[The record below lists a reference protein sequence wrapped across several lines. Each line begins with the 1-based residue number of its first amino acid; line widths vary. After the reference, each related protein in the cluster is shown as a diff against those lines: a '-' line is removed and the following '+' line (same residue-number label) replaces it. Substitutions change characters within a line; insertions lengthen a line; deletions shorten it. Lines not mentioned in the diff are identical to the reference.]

1 MAFNNL
7 VNNIRTGLGG
17 LNTALNAFDGITGRG
32 RDGAEQEFNV
42 QKLKSQITE
51 SNGLMRPN
59 LFLVQCTNPLCIV
72 ENRDEPSRFL
82 VSSATLPGKMITVQ
96 PHRRLGYGTEDRR
109 ITGAV
114 MPDVTLTFFVG
125 NNGQP
130 LTYFNEWF
138 EYLFY
143 TNGTKGSEGASS
155 QRGVPL
161 FNIGFRDQYI
171 STIDILLYDQ
181 THNNFLKYT
190 LHEAFPMQIGDV
202 SLAWAEND
210 SFASVAINFTYRYYT
225 MSTIE
230 GPDVNTS
237 VSGGFLT
244 SIRNGLGVINRLAS
258 STPAS
263 TVLQALNIAGG
274 QKLF

>member
-17 LNTALNAFDGITGRG
+17 INTALNAFDTITGRG
-32 RDGAEQEFNV
+32 RDGAQTQFNV
-42 QKLKSQITE
+42 QRLKSQISET
-51 SNGLMRPN
+51 NGLMRPN

-72 ENRDEPSRFL
+72 ENTNEPSKFL
-82 VSSATLPGKMITVQ
+82 VSSATLPGKMVTVQ
-96 PHRRLGYGTEDRR
+96 QHRRLGYGTEDRR

-138 EYLFY
+138 EYLFF
-143 TNGTKGSEGASS
+143 TNGTKGTDGLSNS
-155 QRGVPL
+155 RGVPL

-181 THNNFLKYT
+181 TQNNFLKYT

-202 SLAWAEND
+202 ELAWADND

-225 MSTIE
+225 MDTIQ
-230 GPDVNTS
+230 GPDVNTAT
-237 VSGGFLT
+237 SGGFLS

-263 TVLQALNIAGG
+263 AVLQALNIAGG

>member
-1 MAFNNL
+1 MSLESYFFESL
-7 VNNIRTGLGG
+7 LRF
-17 LNTALNAFDGITGRG
+17 LNTIVDNKEVVT
-32 RDGAEQEFNV
+32 
-42 QKLKSQITE
+42 KL
-51 SNGLMRPN
+51 
-59 LFLVQCTNPLCIV
+59 LC
-72 ENRDEPSRFL
+72 
-82 VSSATLPGKMITVQ
+82 SSATLPGKMVTVQ
-96 PHRRLGYGTEDRR
+96 QHRRLGYGTEDRR

-225 MSTIE
+225 MNTLE

-237 VSGGFLT
+237 TSGGFLA

-263 TVLQALNIAGG
+263 TVLQALNLAGG